1 MKVSG
6 IVALSENGVIG
17 KEGKIPWHLPND
29 LKQFKNLTKGH
40 CVVMGRKTY
49 ESIGHPLSNRT
60 NIVITRGTY
69 PGVVIT
75 PSFEWAL
82 EFARFQKEMELFVI
96 GGAQV
101 YKAAEPFMTQLYIT
115 IVHAQIEGDTS
126 FPISLDNWTL
136 QKVELHPSDD
146 KHQYP
151 YSFKL
156 YERESIDCF

>member
-6 IVALSENGVIG
+6 IVALSENGIIG
-17 KEGKIPWHLPND
+17 KKGKIPWHLPND
-29 LKQFKNLTKGH
+29 LKQFRNLTEGH

-49 ESIGHPLSNRT
+49 ESIGRPLSNRT

-82 EFARFQKEMELFVI
+82 EFARFQKETELFVI

-101 YKAAEPFMTQLYIT
+101 YKAAEPFMARLYVT
-115 IVHAQIEGDTS
+115 VVHTQIEGDTS
-126 FPISLDNWTL
+126 FPISLDNWIL
-136 QKVELHPSDD
+136 QKVELHSSDD
-146 KHQYP
+146 KHQYC

-156 YERESIDCF
+156 YECESIDCF